1 MTKKRKRLE
10 EDLKKL
16 LAKKAEVDEKIRE
29 TEEQITEDTNTEI
42 HEMVHAANLTP
53 EQLAEVLAA
62 LKNGAVPG
70 IMNLQ
75 AETNEEDEN
84 HAF

>member
-10 EDLKKL
+10 DDLKKL
-16 LAKKAEVDEKIRE
+16 LAKKTEIDEKIRE
-29 TEEQITEDTNTEI
+29 TEEQITEETNTEI

-62 LKNGAVPG
+62 LKKGAIPG
-70 IMNLQ
+70 NVNITTEEQ
-75 AETNEEDEN
+75 EDEN

>member
-29 TEEQITEDTNTEI
+29 TEDQITEETNTEI
-42 HEMVHAANLTP
+42 HEMVHKAKITP
-53 EQLAEVLAA
+53 EQLAEILAA
-62 LKNGAVPG
+62 FKGSANPG
-70 IMNLQ
+70 NMSYTM
-75 AETNEEDEN
+75 ADEEEKDHEN
-84 HAF
+84 

>member
-29 TEEQITEDTNTEI
+29 TEEQITEELSLI
-42 HEMVHAANLTP
+42 H
-53 EQLAEVLAA
+53 
-62 LKNGAVPG
+62 
-70 IMNLQ
+70 I
-75 AETNEEDEN
+75 
-84 HAF
+84 

>member
-29 TEEQITEDTNTEI
+29 TEEQITEETNTEI